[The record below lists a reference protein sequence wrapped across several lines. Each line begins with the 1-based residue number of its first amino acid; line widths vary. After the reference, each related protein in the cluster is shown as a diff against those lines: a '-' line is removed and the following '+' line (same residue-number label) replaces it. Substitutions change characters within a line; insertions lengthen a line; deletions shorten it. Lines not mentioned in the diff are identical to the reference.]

1 MRAIITLISPLLMG
15 MFTLLT
21 GQGDPDPARFAKSP
35 DGDEVYI
42 ESFEYWDE
50 KNSVPDD
57 AVLFVGSSSIR
68 KWPTSRYF
76 PFVPVINRGFG
87 GSHISDVNYYLDKT
101 VLKYAPRAIVLYA
114 GDNDIASGKSALRV
128 FEDYKSFVARVNEKL
143 PDTPI
148 IFIPIKPSLRRWS
161 FWPVMEKTNTLIKTY
176 AKKYPA
182 LYYAD
187 TATPM
192 LNAAGQPNPALFM
205 SDSLHLSQ
213 HGYDLWSARL
223 EPVLKQALQAVK

>member
-1 MRAIITLISPLLMG
+1 MG
-15 MFTLLT
+15 MITLLT

-143 PDTPI
+143 AEYTHYI
-148 IFIPIKPSLRRWS
+148 HSHQ
-161 FWPVMEKTNTLIKTY
+161 T
-176 AKKYPA
+176 
-182 LYYAD
+182 
-187 TATPM
+187 
-192 LNAAGQPNPALFM
+192 QP
-205 SDSLHLSQ
+205 
-213 HGYDLWSARL
+213 
-223 EPVLKQALQAVK
+223 